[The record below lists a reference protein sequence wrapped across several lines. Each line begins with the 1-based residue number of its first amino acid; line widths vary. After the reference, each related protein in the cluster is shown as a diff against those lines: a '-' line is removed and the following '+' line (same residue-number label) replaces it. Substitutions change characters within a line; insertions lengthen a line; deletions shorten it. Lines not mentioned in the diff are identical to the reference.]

1 MKMVLK
7 TQLELSPADVG
18 GVQHKKLAGLVI
30 AGQSVWRGTLMRPN
44 NQFPA
49 TTNLDRLHSTKSLI
63 LMIQCLVVSASL
75 YILLLGTSRK
85 EYNVCKCDF

>member
-18 GVQHKKLAGLVI
+18 GVQDKSLAGLVV
-30 AGQSVWRGTLMRPN
+30 ADASLSQWRGTLMRPN
-44 NQFPA
+44 NKLPA

-63 LMIQCLVVSASL
+63 LTI
-75 YILLLGTSRK
+75 
-85 EYNVCKCDF
+85 

>member
-30 AGQSVWRGTLMRPN
+30 A
-44 NQFPA
+44 
-49 TTNLDRLHSTKSLI
+49 D
-63 LMIQCLVVSASL
+63 ASL
-75 YILLLGTSRK
+75 SGEEHWCGQIISFRLRQT
-85 EYNVCKCDF
+85 